1 MSLNGRLESIPL
13 VEVLRLLARSK
24 QTGALRIEVAGN
36 EAKIYLEEGRLT
48 FATTKSDALMRVEL
62 LNAGLVSNES
72 WDVVERR
79 KGTAHD
85 ALVEPYTTR
94 DLLDFIRESGT
105 DVIFKVARVGRGQF
119 DFGED
124 VSPRYDIGESVDV
137 EECIDEAEARIGA
150 WEKIE
155 EVVPSVDHRLALVP
169 ELPEGAKDVTIT
181 SDTWRLLAAVGDRGS
196 VAAISERIGASE
208 FIVAQAMAQ
217 LVRQGLVEVQEALR
231 TEQNLQYSEPEQDG
245 ETLEDEAAVSSDA
258 GGVELVDETELFESV
273 LSDVLS
279 TEGPGDAGKD
289 GDSAETEELDEDALK
304 VLTGDYDPEDDIDG
318 SLAERAQALMKRRSM
333 GSLTKELSDLVGD
346 E

>member
-36 EAKIYLEEGRLT
+36 EAKIYLEDGRLS
-48 FATTKSDALMRVEL
+48 FATTKSDALLRVEL

-72 WDVVERR
+72 WEVVERR

-94 DLLDFIRESGT
+94 DLLDFIRDAGT

-119 DFGED
+119 DFGEE
-124 VSPRYDIGESVDV
+124 VYPRYEIGQTIDV
-137 EECIDEAEARIGA
+137 EECIDEAEARIVA

-155 EVVPSVDHRLALVP
+155 EVIPSVDHRLALVP

-181 SDTWRLLAAVGDRGS
+181 GDTWRLLASVGDRGS
-196 VAAISERIGASE
+196 IAAVSEKVAASE

-217 LVRQGLVEVQEALR
+217 LVRQGLVIVEAEAR
-231 TEQNLQYSEPEQDG
+231 SEPAISFGSDDNESH
-245 ETLEDEAAVSSDA
+245 EESHDEGDDP
-258 GGVELVDETELFESV
+258 GVEIVDDTELFESV

-279 TEGPGDAGKD
+279 TENDSDAGK
-289 GDSAETEELDEDALK
+289 GDDLADTEELDEDALQ
-304 VLTGDYDPEDDIDG
+304 VLSGDYDPEDDVDG

-333 GSLTKELSDLVGD
+333 GSLTKELSDLSGD

>member
-36 EAKIYLEEGRLT
+36 EAKIYLEEGRLS
-48 FATTKSDALMRVEL
+48 FATTKSDALLRVEL

-72 WDVVERR
+72 WDLVERR

-94 DLLDFIRESGT
+94 DLLDFIRDAGT

-124 VSPRYDIGESVDV
+124 VYPRYEIGQSIDV
-137 EECIDEAEARIGA
+137 EECIDEAEARIVA

-155 EVVPSVDHRLALVP
+155 EVIPSVDHRLALVP

-181 SDTWRLLAAVGDRGS
+181 GDTWRLLASVGDRGS
-196 VAAISERIGASE
+196 IAAISEKVGASE
-208 FIVAQAMAQ
+208 FLAAQAMAQ
-217 LVRQGLVEVQEALR
+217 LVRQGLVIVEAESR
-231 TEQNLQYSEPEQDG
+231 PDP
-245 ETLEDEAAVSSDA
+245 AVSFGSDEEETHDDEHHEEA
-258 GGVELVDETELFESV
+258 TDAGVELVDDAELFESV

-279 TEGPGDAGKD
+279 TESDSDVGKD
-289 GDSAETEELDEDALK
+289 DDLADTEELDEDALE
-304 VLTGDYDPEDDIDG
+304 VLTGDYDPQEDVDG

-333 GSLTKELSDLVGD
+333 GSLTKELSDLTGD

>member
-36 EAKIYLEEGRLT
+36 EAKIYLDEGRLS
-48 FATTKSDALMRVEL
+48 FATTKSDALLRVEL
-62 LNAGLVSNES
+62 LNAGLVTNES
-72 WDVVERR
+72 WDLVERR
-79 KGTAHD
+79 KGSAHD
-85 ALVEPYTTR
+85 AIVEPYSTR
-94 DLLDFIRESGT
+94 DLIDFIREHGT

-124 VSPRYDIGESVDV
+124 VRPRYEMGQTVDV
-137 EECIDEAEARIGA
+137 EECIDEAEARIVA

-155 EVVPSVDHRLALVP
+155 EVVPSVDHRLSLVS

-181 SDTWRLLAAVGDRGS
+181 GDTWRLLASVGDRGS
-196 VAAISERIGASE
+196 IAAISEKVGASE
-208 FIVAQAMAQ
+208 FNVAQAMAQ
-217 LVRQGLVEVQEALR
+217 LVRQGLVQVEKGSRV
-231 TEQNLQYSEPEQDG
+231 EPAISFGSGD
-245 ETLEDEAAVSSDA
+245 DEAETDEATPVEEDP
-258 GGVELVDETELFESV
+258 GVELIDDTELFESV

-279 TEGPGDAGKD
+279 TEGDGDLGKD
-289 GDSAETEELDEDALK
+289 EGFDEEELDEEALQI
-304 VLTGDYDPEDDIDG
+304 LSGDYDPEEDVDG

-333 GSLTKELSDLVGD
+333 GSLTKELSELSGD

>member
-13 VEVLRLLARSK
+13 AEVLRLLARAK

-36 EAKIYLEEGRLT
+36 EAKIYLEEGRLS
-48 FATTKSDALMRVEL
+48 FATTKSDALLRVEL

-72 WDVVERR
+72 WDLVERR
-79 KGTAHD
+79 KGTASD
-85 ALVEPYTTR
+85 ALVEPYTAR
-94 DLLDFIRESGT
+94 DLIDFIRDAGT
-105 DVIFKVARVGRGQF
+105 EVIFKVARVGRGQF

-124 VSPRYDIGESVDV
+124 VFPRYEIGQTVDV
-137 EECIDEAEARIGA
+137 EDCIDEAEARIVA

-155 EVVPSVDHRLALVP
+155 EVVPSVDHRLALVS

-181 SDTWRLLAAVGDRGS
+181 GDTWRLLAAVGDRGS
-196 VAAISERIGASE
+196 IAAISERVAASE

-217 LVRQGLVEVQEALR
+217 LVRQGLVVVEANSR
-231 TEQNLQYSEPEQDG
+231 PEP
-245 ETLEDEAAVSSDA
+245 AVSFGSSDEEHDEDPIEEQ
-258 GGVELVDETELFESV
+258 GDSGVELVDDTELFESV

-279 TEGPGDAGKD
+279 SE
-289 GDSAETEELDEDALK
+289 GDSDEGKEGDLAETDELDEDALE
-304 VLTGDYDPEDDIDG
+304 VLTGDYDPQDDVDG

-333 GSLTKELSDLVGD
+333 GSLTKELSDLSGD

>member
-48 FATTKSDALMRVEL
+48 FATTKSDALLRVEL
-62 LNAGLVSNES
+62 LNAGLVTNES
-72 WDVVERR
+72 WETVERR

-85 ALVEPYTTR
+85 ALVEPYSTR
-94 DLLDFIRESGT
+94 DLLDFIRDHGT
-105 DVIFKVARVGRGQF
+105 EVVFKVARVGRGQF
-119 DFGED
+119 DFSED
-124 VSPRYDIGESVDV
+124 VRPRYEIGQAVDV
-137 EECIDEAEARIGA
+137 EDCIDEAEARIVA

-155 EVVPSVDHRLALVP
+155 EVVPSVDHRLKLVS

-181 SDTWRLLAAVGDRGS
+181 GDTWRLLASVGDRGS
-196 VAAISERIGASE
+196 IATVAERVGASE
-208 FIVAQAMAQ
+208 FNVAQAMAQ
-217 LVRQGLVEVQEALR
+217 LVRQGLVEVEAGFSP
-231 TEQNLQYSEPEQDG
+231 EPNISFGSESEEG
-245 ETLEDEAAVSSDA
+245 STEDEQEESQDS
-258 GGVELVDETELFESV
+258 VELVDDTELFESV

-279 TEGPGDAGKD
+279 SDEGDSGKD
-289 GDSAETEELDEDALK
+289 EALDESEELDEDSLQI
-304 VLTGDYDPEDDIDG
+304 LEGDYDPDDDVDG

-333 GSLTKELSDLVGD
+333 SSLTKELGDLSGD

>member
-36 EAKIYLEEGRLT
+36 EAKIYLQEGRLT

-62 LNAGLVSNES
+62 LEAGLVSNES
-72 WDVVERR
+72 WEVVERR

-85 ALVEPYTTR
+85 AIVEPYSTR
-94 DLLDFIRESGT
+94 DLLDFIREHGT

-124 VSPRYDIGESVDV
+124 VQPRYEIGQSIDV
-137 EECIDEAEARIGA
+137 EECIDEAEARIVA

-155 EVVPSVDHRLALVP
+155 EVIPSVDHRLVLVG
-169 ELPEGAKDVTIT
+169 ELPDGAKDVTIT
-181 SDTWRLLAAVGDRGS
+181 GDTWRLLAAVGDRGS
-196 VAAISERIGASE
+196 VASISERVGASD
-208 FIVAQAMAQ
+208 FNVAQAMAQ
-217 LVRQGLVEVQEALR
+217 LVRQGLVEVEAGSHVDSAVSFGS
-231 TEQNLQYSEPEQDG
+231 EDSASEEPE
-245 ETLEDEAAVSSDA
+245 AAEESSVD
-258 GGVELVDETELFESV
+258 LVDDTELFESV
-273 LSDVLS
+273 LSDVLGS
-279 TEGPGDAGKD
+279 DDDSGKESD
-289 GDSAETEELDEDALK
+289 LDETEELDEDSLQI
-304 VLTGDYDPEDDIDG
+304 LSEDYDPEEDVDG

-333 GSLTKELSDLVGD
+333 GSLTRELSELAGD

>member
-36 EAKIYLEEGRLT
+36 EAKIYLDDGRLT
-48 FATTKSDALMRVEL
+48 FATTKSDALLRVEL
-62 LNAGLVSNES
+62 LNAGLVTNES
-72 WDVVERR
+72 WDLVERR

-85 ALVEPYTTR
+85 AIVEPYTTR
-94 DLLDFIRESGT
+94 DLIDFIREHGT

-124 VSPRYDIGESVDV
+124 VRPRYEIGQTVDV
-137 EECIDEAEARIGA
+137 EECIDEAEARIIA

-155 EVVPSVDHRLALVP
+155 EVIPSVDHRLSLVS

-181 SDTWRLLAAVGDRGS
+181 GDTWRLLASVGDRGS
-196 VAAISERIGASE
+196 IAAISEKVAASE
-208 FIVAQAMAQ
+208 FNVAQAMSQ
-217 LVRQGLVEVQEALR
+217 LVRQGLVQVEAGAR
-231 TEQNLQYSEPEQDG
+231 PEAAISFGSNEEEASEPEPADP
-245 ETLEDEAAVSSDA
+245 S
-258 GGVELVDETELFESV
+258 VEIVDDTELFESV

-279 TEGPGDAGKD
+279 SEGEGGPGKEG
-289 GDSAETEELDEDALK
+289 ELDEDENEDLDEES
-304 VLTGDYDPEDDIDG
+304 LEILSGDYDPEDDVDG

-333 GSLTKELSDLVGD
+333 GSLTKELSDLSGD

>member
-36 EAKIYLEEGRLT
+36 EAKIYLDEGRLS
-48 FATTKSDALMRVEL
+48 FATTKSDALLRVEL
-62 LNAGLVSNES
+62 LNAGLVTNSS

-94 DLLDFIRESGT
+94 DLIDFIREAGT

-119 DFGED
+119 DFSED
-124 VSPRYDIGESVDV
+124 VHPRYEIGESVDV
-137 EECIDEAEARIGA
+137 EECIDEAEARIVA

-181 SDTWRLLAAVGDRGS
+181 GDTWRLLASVGDRGS
-196 VAAISERIGASE
+196 IAAISERVGASE
-208 FIVAQAMAQ
+208 FVVAQAMAQ
-217 LVRQGLVEVQEALR
+217 LVRQGLVVVDAELR
-231 TEQNLQYSEPEQDG
+231 SES
-245 ETLEDEAAVSSDA
+245 AVSFGSEDSEKSDEVPA
-258 GGVELVDETELFESV
+258 EERDTGVEIVDDTELFESV

-279 TEGPGDAGKD
+279 TESGQSTGDD
-289 GDSAETEELDEDALK
+289 DRSDTEELDDDALQ
-304 VLTGDYDPEDDIDG
+304 VLDAEYDPDTDVDG

-333 GSLTKELSDLVGD
+333 GSLTKELSDLTGD